1 MQGDDGDLPGAF
13 SVLTPGSSD
22 VKPAGGPAGGA
33 PSPRP
38 GGWKFDAGFALFA
51 CLFCALGVRL
61 YAIQVRGHAHSVS
74 EQEAQAWALERIEP
88 SRGDILD
95 RRGQTLAISKR
106 VPSCFADP
114 KFLEDP
120 ADAAT
125 KLAATLHLDREA
137 LLKKLESG
145 RRFTWIKRRCS
156 FEEEQAVK
164 ALKLRGV
171 GFEGDTRRA
180 YVLGNSMG
188 QVLGYVDIDG
198 IGLEGLEREYQHVLA
213 GQAGEQW
220 VLRDARRDMISSFT
234 RPVKDAHPGATL
246 QLTIDARIQNVA
258 EQALAKVMEKH
269 SPESAVAVVTDPRT
283 GEILAIAGWPN
294 YDPNDPGGAK
304 ADARRCRAATD
315 FVEPGSTFKGVVMAG
330 LLEKG
335 LVKPEELIDCGG
347 GSWGYRGRTITDVHG
362 HGRISVADVLIVS
375 SNVGMAKMA
384 TRMAPKDME
393 AWIRGFGF
401 GKATGAGIPGET
413 PGVVPRE
420 HPWAPQTMVSASFG
434 YAVGVTP
441 LQLAQAYGA
450 IANGGTLIPPRLVKA
465 VLDENGEEIEMSPHP
480 SGKRY
485 VSAKVSRDIV
495 SMMIQ
500 VVERGTAKAAKLD
513 GWLVAGKTGTTK
525 LLGKDG
531 KYAPGKY
538 ASSFVGF
545 APADD
550 PKLLVVV
557 IVKEPQGA
565 YYGGTV
571 AAPAVGEILK
581 EGLTLLEARPDAA
594 KVKAKREEWAK
605 KAASEGRR

>member
-1 MQGDDGDLPGAF
+1 MFTHSQ
-13 SVLTPGSSD
+13 SSST
-22 VKPAGGPAGGA
+22 AA
-33 PSPRP
+33 PSSRP
-38 GGWKFDAGFALFA
+38 AGWKFDAGFAFFA

-61 YAIQVRGHAHSVS
+61 WAIQVRGHDSAVAD
-74 EQEAQAWALERIEP
+74 QEAQAWALEEIEP
-88 SRGDILD
+88 ARGDIVD
-95 RRGQTLAISKR
+95 RRGQMLAISKR

-114 KFLEDP
+114 KFLGGPEEVEE
-120 ADAAT
+120 AAS
-125 KLAATLHLDREA
+125 KLAAALGLDREA
-137 LLKKLESG
+137 LLKKLKSG
-145 RRFTWIKRRCS
+145 RRFTWVKRRCS
-156 FEEEQAVK
+156 PEEEAAVK

-171 GFEGDTRRA
+171 GFESDTRRA

-198 IGLEGLEREYQHVLA
+198 FGLEGLEREYQQVLA
-213 GQAGEQW
+213 GRAGEQW

-234 RPVKDAHPGATL
+234 RPVKDARPGATL

-283 GEILAIAGWPN
+283 GEILAIAGYPN
-294 YDPNDPGGAK
+294 YDPNNPAAGK
-304 ADARRCRAATD
+304 PEARRCRAATD
-315 FVEPGSTFKGVVMAG
+315 FVEPGSTFKGIVMAG

-335 LVKPEELIDCGG
+335 LVKPGEIIDCAG
-347 GSWGYRGRTITDVHG
+347 GSWNYRGRTISDVHG
-362 HGRISVADVLIVS
+362 HGAISVADVLIVS

-384 TRMAPKDME
+384 TRMKPTDLE
-393 AWIRGFGF
+393 TWLRGFGC
-401 GKATGAGIPGET
+401 GKATGAGIPGES
-413 PGVVPRE
+413 PGVLPRE
-420 HPWAPQTMVSASFG
+420 HPWAPQTVVSASFG

-450 IANGGTLIPPRLVKA
+450 IANGGTLIPPRLVGA
-465 VLDENGEEIEMSPHP
+465 VLDDRGEEIEMSAFPE
-480 SGKRY
+480 GKRY

-531 KYAPGKY
+531 KYAAGKY

-557 IVKEPQGA
+557 VVKEPQGA

-571 AAPAVGEILK
+571 AAPAVGEILR
-581 EGLTLLEARPDAA
+581 EGLTLLEVRPDAA
-594 KVKAKREEWAK
+594 KVKAKREEWVRKTAT
-605 KAASEGRR
+605 EGRR